1 MKTPNL
7 RIIGIEE
14 GEETQI
20 KDTEDIFNKTIEENI
35 PNLKRGMPYQGHFLS
50 FQYM

>member
-14 GEETQI
+14 GEQSQLQRPENLYN
-20 KDTEDIFNKTIEENI
+20 KIFS
-35 PNLKRGMPYQGHFLS
+35 NLKKEMPINI
-50 FQYM
+50 